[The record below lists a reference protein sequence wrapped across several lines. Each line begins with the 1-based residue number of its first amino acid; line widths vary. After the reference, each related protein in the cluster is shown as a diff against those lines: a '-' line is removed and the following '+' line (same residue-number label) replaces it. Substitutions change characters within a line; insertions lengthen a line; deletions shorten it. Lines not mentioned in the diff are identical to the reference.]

1 MAGDGDGCWALWR
14 AENDRLARRWRRVRG
29 RGREGGRGRGRRALG
44 LVGLRRSL
52 VLPLQAAPS
61 PGPAPPQ
68 QFAEL
73 LRKIQGLPAVLPS
86 LSLELTILCNALPF
100 EMRPPG
106 GGPQRASAW
115 IERGLRRV
123 LEAFAAPEEGLDC
136 GELWPRV
143 LQQAAPEELRAPL
156 QHLAALQAASW
167 LAGHQLER
175 ARDLLL
181 LLNGAQI
188 PDPSC
193 VGCDS
198 ELLSLLQMWHPHEM
212 GESDPLVV
220 QTITDLK
227 ETLWTSAAFLQ
238 GVQELEADNPH
249 HALVLLQAA
258 ASGLCSKR
266 VLAQIFTLM
275 GSCYRKITLY
285 GEKQILNPL
294 TLLNLQGKPHTALH
308 HLKQALEM
316 DSTFL
321 PALYQAALV
330 YHQLELTE
338 AELEALLLLCQALES
353 PPQVT
358 LESHNLHFLIRT
370 ELLTSGCHP
379 AAFLAPSCPSGVKY
393 MLAKRCLQAKRATE
407 AAEHYLDLLA
417 LFQEGLLPQ
426 VSQCSEL
433 AMPRIPEVFLEAAS
447 ALEEAARH
455 QEAIMVCEEVVSRVS
470 RLIPARLRIV
480 LDLSSEEKAIGA
492 ERSPLAKSPAA
503 VLEEQRESLRCVL
516 WQAAAHL
523 IQGWARARLRETK
536 EAINS
541 FSRCLN
547 DLLRVHLVSTG
558 MDRGNCRTEPEREK
572 TAIPE
577 GEQLPQ
583 TRLLALTGRGIQ
595 FLELGKFK
603 QALMDF
609 QYSLQVSPGT
619 FSTKFL
625 LLK

>member
-1 MAGDGDGCWALWR
+1 MAGGDGDGCWALWR
-14 AENDRLARRWRRVRG
+14 AENDRLARRWRR
-29 RGREGGRGRGRRALG
+29 
-44 LVGLRRSL
+44 
-52 VLPLQAAPS
+52 AAPS

-86 LSLELTILCNALPF
+86 LSLELAILCNALPF

-143 LQQAAPEELRAPL
+143 LQQAAPEQLRAPL
-156 QHLAALQAASW
+156 QHLAALQAAAW

-198 ELLSLLQMWHPHEM
+198 EL
-212 GESDPLVV
+212 ESDDVYTVGALYPLRLGDHHVCM
-220 QTITDLK
+220 QQHIKLNQIRLFDACL
-227 ETLWTSAAFLQ
+227 FIP

-249 HALVLLQAA
+249 RALVFLQAA

-275 GSCYRKITLY
+275 GSCYRKI
-285 GEKQILNPL
+285 
-294 TLLNLQGKPHTALH
+294 GKPHTALH

-321 PALYQAALV
+321 PSLYQAALV

-338 AELEALLLLCQALES
+338 AELEVLLLLCQALES

-393 MLAKRCLQAKRATE
+393 MLAKRCLQAERATE

-417 LFQEGLLPQ
+417 LFQEGPLPQ
-426 VSQCSEL
+426 
-433 AMPRIPEVFLEAAS
+433 
-447 ALEEAARH
+447 
-455 QEAIMVCEEVVSRVS
+455 
-470 RLIPARLRIV
+470 
-480 LDLSSEEKAIGA
+480 
-492 ERSPLAKSPAA
+492 
-503 VLEEQRESLRCVL
+503 
-516 WQAAAHL
+516 
-523 IQGWARARLRETK
+523 
-536 EAINS
+536 
-541 FSRCLN
+541 
-547 DLLRVHLVSTG
+547 
-558 MDRGNCRTEPEREK
+558 
-572 TAIPE
+572 
-577 GEQLPQ
+577 
-583 TRLLALTGRGIQ
+583 
-595 FLELGKFK
+595 
-603 QALMDF
+603 
-609 QYSLQVSPGT
+609 
-619 FSTKFL
+619 
-625 LLK
+625 